1 MATLYPDVLKLPL
14 EGSSYFEYLCSI
26 PVGAKMQVELSC
38 EPPGTLD
45 ESEEQELF
53 YTVTKVGEDGWSGVK
68 GAANDVVS
76 TAELYSHVRA
86 VLAEDDEDVIR
97 VCHGRNPMKV
107 KRELMEQ
114 EVCRNHV

>member
-1 MATLYPDVLKLPL
+1 MSVSSLHSVVRNFIATLCPDVLKLPL

-45 ESEEQELF
+45 ESEKQELF

-68 GAANDVVS
+68 GAANDAVLVS
-76 TAELYSHVRA
+76 TAPAQPGY
-86 VLAEDDEDVIR
+86 
-97 VCHGRNPMKV
+97 
-107 KRELMEQ
+107 
-114 EVCRNHV
+114 